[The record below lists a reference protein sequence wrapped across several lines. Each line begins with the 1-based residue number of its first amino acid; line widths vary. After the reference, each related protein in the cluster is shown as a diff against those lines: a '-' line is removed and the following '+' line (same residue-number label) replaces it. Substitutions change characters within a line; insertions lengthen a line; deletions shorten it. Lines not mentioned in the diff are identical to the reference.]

1 MPCTYRNGQNAETL
15 MRTRWRRN
23 RKRFTCRQH
32 SWTTY
37 HCRILWEND
46 QILKRTKM
54 KEDPCVVSHQVCRN
68 FANTINRQGQ
78 NFLNKLQ
85 LTIPGNPSLTPL
97 TMSQIFLAF
106 SITSSLVCNLGIGY
120 WKTQHPTVSSEL
132 EICKAKKEFHYTKM
146 MHWRTHVR
154 SLQSKSRTPWR
165 IPSIILTSP
174 WRDIFVFLWSYR
186 LEEYKELTCKKNV
199 MQC

>member
-1 MPCTYRNGQNAETL
+1 
-15 MRTRWRRN
+15 
-23 RKRFTCRQH
+23 
-32 SWTTY
+32 
-37 HCRILWEND
+37 
-46 QILKRTKM
+46 M

-146 MHWRTHVR
+146 MH
-154 SLQSKSRTPWR
+154 
-165 IPSIILTSP
+165 
-174 WRDIFVFLWSYR
+174 
-186 LEEYKELTCKKNV
+186 
-199 MQC
+199 